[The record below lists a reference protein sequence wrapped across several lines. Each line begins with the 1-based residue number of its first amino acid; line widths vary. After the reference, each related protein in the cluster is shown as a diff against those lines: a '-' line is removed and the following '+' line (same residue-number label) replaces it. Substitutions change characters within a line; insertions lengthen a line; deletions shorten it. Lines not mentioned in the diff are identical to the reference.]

1 MMREYRKQAK
11 VLHAMSHPVRLQIL
25 DILAQRPTC
34 VCDLIIQTHQ
44 RQAYI
49 SQHLM
54 LLRQAGL
61 VSGRRLGI
69 NIQYELTPPEITKDM
84 LNCLLQDKWC
94 KSSSEG
100 EIKMSTTPNTNV
112 WHGIPRE
119 QINWHPTIVA
129 ERCVGCGLCATSCGK
144 NVYSFD
150 YEANKPVVVAP
161 QACMVGCTTCATICT
176 QDAIEFPST
185 GYIRQ
190 VIKKNKVVTQSKNML
205 RADPE
210 KYDVKKR
217 TPVAG

>member
-1 MMREYRKQAK
+1 MREYRKRAK
-11 VLHAMSHPVRLQIL
+11 ILHAMSHPVRLQIL

-34 VCDLIIQTHQ
+34 VCDLITQTRQ

-61 VSGRRLGI
+61 VRGRRLGI
-69 NIQYELTPPEITKDM
+69 NIQYELTQPETTIDM
-84 LNCLLQDKWC
+84 LNCLLQDKRC

-100 EIKMSTTPNTNV
+100 EIKMSTSPNTNV
-112 WHGIPRE
+112 WHDIPRE

-129 ERCVGCGLCATSCGK
+129 ERCIGCGLCATSCGK

-217 TPVAG
+217 APVAG

>member
-1 MMREYRKQAK
+1 MREYHKWAK
-11 VLHAMSHPVRLQIL
+11 ILHAMSHPVRLQIL
-25 DILAQRPTC
+25 DILAQKPTC
-34 VCDLIIQTHQ
+34 VCDLIARTRQ

-54 LLRQAGL
+54 LLRQAGI
-61 VSGRRLGI
+61 VKSSRLGV
-69 NIQYELTPPEITKDM
+69 NIQYELSQPETTKNM
-84 LNCLLQDKWC
+84 LNCLLRDGKC
-94 KSSSEG
+94 KSSGKG
-100 EIKMSTTPNTNV
+100 EIKMSASPNTNV

-119 QINWHPTIVA
+119 QINWYPTVVA
-129 ERCVGCGLCATSCGK
+129 ERCIGCGICATSCGK

-205 RADPE
+205 RTDPD